1 MKDIE
6 MHKSLDHMKIF
17 TGNANPELAKEI
29 CDYVGIP
36 LGDSVVSH
44 FSDGEINVEIDESV
58 RGKDVYIV
66 QPTCEPGNDN
76 LMELLIMIDAVRRA
90 SARRITAVMP
100 YYGYA
105 RQDRKSRGRE
115 PITAK
120 LIANLITKAGAR
132 RVLTMDLHAQQIQ
145 GFFDV
150 PVDHLVAAPIIADY
164 YKSLGLDDIVV
175 VSPDIGGVARARK
188 FADLLHAPL
197 AIIDKRRPKPNVA
210 EAMNLIGDVDGKTAI
225 IIDDM
230 VDTAGTLT
238 AGIKMLKDKGAKAVY
253 ASCSHGILSGP
264 AIDRLKAAEL
274 AGFVCTNT
282 IDQTENQKIYPE
294 MTVLSMAPL
303 LAGLIHAVEENS
315 SLSEV
320 LAHAF
325 DD

>member
-1 MKDIE
+1 M
-6 MHKSLDHMKIF
+6 
-17 TGNANPELAKEI
+17 
-29 CDYVGIP
+29 
-36 LGDSVVSH
+36 
-44 FSDGEINVEIDESV
+44 
-58 RGKDVYIV
+58 
-66 QPTCEPGNDN
+66 
-76 LMELLIMIDAVRRA
+76 
-90 SARRITAVMP
+90 
-100 YYGYA
+100 
-105 RQDRKSRGRE
+105 
-115 PITAK
+115 
-120 LIANLITKAGAR
+120 
-132 RVLTMDLHAQQIQ
+132 
-145 GFFDV
+145 
-150 PVDHLVAAPIIADY
+150 IADY
-164 YKSLGLDDIVV
+164 FKHKEGLGEIVV
-175 VSPDIGGVARARK
+175 VSPDHGGAVRARNL
-188 FADLLHAPL
+188 ANALGAPI

>member
-6 MHKSLDHMKIF
+6 MHKSLEHMKIF

-29 CDYVGIP
+29 CDYLGIP
-36 LGDSVVSH
+36 LGDSVVSK

-76 LMELLIMIDAVRRA
+76 IMELLIMIDAVRRA

-164 YKSLGLDDIVV
+164 YKSLGLDDFVV

-197 AIIDKRRPKPNVA
+197 AIIDKRRPKPNVS
-210 EAMNLIGDVDGKTAI
+210 EVMSIIGGVKDKNVI
-225 IIDDM
+225 LIDDII
-230 VDTAGTLT
+230 DTAGTIT
-238 AGIKMLKDKGAKAVY
+238 NAAVALKERGAKEVY
-253 ASCSHGILSGP
+253 ASCTHPVLSGP
-264 AIDRLKAAEL
+264 AIDRLNNSPIKEIVTTNSIPTAAKN
-274 AGFVCTNT
+274 C
-282 IDQTENQKIYPE
+282 DKIE
-294 MTVLSMAPL
+294 VLSVAPL
-303 LAGLIHAVEENS
+303 IGEAIMRIFQDASVS
-315 SLSEV
+315 KM
-320 LAHAF
+320 F
-325 DD
+325 

>member
-1 MKDIE
+1 M
-6 MHKSLDHMKIF
+6 
-17 TGNANPELAKEI
+17 AAK
-29 CDYVGIP
+29 
-36 LGDSVVSH
+36 
-44 FSDGEINVEIDESV
+44 FN
-58 RGKDVYIV
+58 
-66 QPTCEPGNDN
+66 
-76 LMELLIMIDAVRRA
+76 
-90 SARRITAVMP
+90 
-100 YYGYA
+100 
-105 RQDRKSRGRE
+105 
-115 PITAK
+115 
-120 LIANLITKAGAR
+120 
-132 RVLTMDLHAQQIQ
+132 
-145 GFFDV
+145 
-150 PVDHLVAAPIIADY
+150 
-164 YKSLGLDDIVV
+164 
-175 VSPDIGGVARARK
+175 
-188 FADLLHAPL
+188 APL

-264 AIDRLKAAEL
+264 AIERLKAAEL

-282 IDQTENQKIYPE
+282 IDQTENQKNYPE

>member
-1 MKDIE
+1 MAD
-6 MHKSLDHMKIF
+6 
-17 TGNANPELAKEI
+17 
-29 CDYVGIP
+29 
-36 LGDSVVSH
+36 
-44 FSDGEINVEIDESV
+44 
-58 RGKDVYIV
+58 
-66 QPTCEPGNDN
+66 
-76 LMELLIMIDAVRRA
+76 LLQ
-90 SARRITAVMP
+90 T
-100 YYGYA
+100 
-105 RQDRKSRGRE
+105 
-115 PITAK
+115 
-120 LIANLITKAGAR
+120 AGAD
-132 RVLTMDLHAQQIQ
+132 RVVTIDLHASQIQ
-145 GFFDV
+145 GFFNIPID
-150 PVDHLVAAPIIADY
+150 DLTAVAMIGQY
-164 YKSLGLDDIVV
+164 YRKKKFDDEIVI
-175 VSPDIGGVARARK
+175 VSPDHGGATRARRLS
-188 FADLLHAPL
+188 DTIPNSTI
-197 AIIDKRRPKPNVA
+197 AIIDKRRTKPNVA
-210 EAMNLIGDVDGKTAI
+210 EAMNLVGDVDGKTAI

-264 AIDRLKAAEL
+264 AIDRLKAAKL

>member
-1 MKDIE
+1 MSYTNLKLFAL
-6 MHKSLDHMKIF
+6 SS
-17 TGNANPELAKEI
+17 NQELAAKVA
-29 CDYVGIP
+29 DKMGIE
-36 LGDSVVSH
+36 LGKSSVRE
-44 FSDGEINVEIDESV
+44 FSDGEIQVNIEESI
-58 RGKDVYIV
+58 RGHHVFILQSTSSPV
-66 QPTCEPGNDN
+66 NDN
-76 LMELLIMIDAVRRA
+76 LMEILIMVDALKRA
-90 SARRITAVMP
+90 SAETISVVMP

-105 RQDRKSRGRE
+105 RQDRKARSRE
-115 PITAK
+115 PITSK
-120 LIANLITKAGAR
+120 LVANMLEVAGVDR
-132 RVLTMDLHAQQIQ
+132 LLTVDLHASQIQ
-145 GFFDV
+145 GFFDI
-150 PVDHLVAAPIIADY
+150 PADDITANGLIADY
-164 YKSLGLDDIVV
+164 FKHKEGLGEIVV
-175 VSPDIGGVARARK
+175 VSPDHGGAVRARNL
-188 FADLLHAPL
+188 ANALGAPI

>member
-1 MKDIE
+1 MSYTNLKLFAL
-6 MHKSLDHMKIF
+6 SS
-17 TGNANPELAKEI
+17 NQELAAKVA
-29 CDYVGIP
+29 DKMGIE
-36 LGDSVVSH
+36 LGKSSVRE
-44 FSDGEINVEIDESV
+44 FSDGEIQVNIEESI
-58 RGKDVYIV
+58 RGHHVFILQSTSSPV
-66 QPTCEPGNDN
+66 NDN
-76 LMELLIMIDAVRRA
+76 LMEILIMVDALKRA
-90 SARRITAVMP
+90 SAETISVVMP

-105 RQDRKSRGRE
+105 RQDRKARSRE
-115 PITAK
+115 PITSK
-120 LIANLITKAGAR
+120 LVANMLEVAGVDR
-132 RVLTMDLHAQQIQ
+132 LLTVDLHASQIQ
-145 GFFDV
+145 GFFDI
-150 PVDHLVAAPIIADY
+150 PADDITANGLIADY
-164 YKSLGLDDIVV
+164 FKHKEGLGEIVV
-175 VSPDIGGVARARK
+175 VSPDHGGAVRARNL
-188 FADLLHAPL
+188 ANALGAPI

-210 EAMNLIGDVDGKTAI
+210 EAMNLIGDVEGKTAI